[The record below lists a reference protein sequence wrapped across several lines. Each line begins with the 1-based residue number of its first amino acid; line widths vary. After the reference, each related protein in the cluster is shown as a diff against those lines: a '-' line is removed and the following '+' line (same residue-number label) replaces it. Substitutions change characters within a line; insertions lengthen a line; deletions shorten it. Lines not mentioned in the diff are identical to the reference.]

1 MRRVFQR
8 LRWGSVAIV
17 LAVVGGDSPAAQ
29 EPGGF
34 GTLQLFTGAR
44 IIVGDGRVVEDAA
57 LLVRGDQIIDVGQAD
72 TVGTPTG
79 AMEVDLTGQTV
90 MPALVNTHAHLG
102 WEGYTS
108 WGLANFTRDTLID
121 HLHRHA
127 YYGVGTIISTGSDLE
142 DVALE
147 VRQAQR
153 LGEVGGARYLVSPD
167 WVQ

>member
-17 LAVVGGDSPAAQ
+17 LAVAGGDSPSAQ

-79 AMEVDLTGQTV
+79 AMEVDLTG
-90 MPALVNTHAHLG
+90 
-102 WEGYTS
+102 
-108 WGLANFTRDTLID
+108 
-121 HLHRHA
+121 
-127 YYGVGTIISTGSDLE
+127 
-142 DVALE
+142 
-147 VRQAQR
+147 
-153 LGEVGGARYLVSPD
+153 
-167 WVQ
+167 